1 MHLLTTPQPIDSARV
16 RTLCMALCGRY
27 GFLGM
32 TPIGRS
38 LLGRDIPAL
47 WLGEGHDA
55 VLYAAAFHAQ
65 ESITALV
72 LLRLCEQICRA
83 AEQGVL
89 LEGLELRGI
98 LAERRLVFLPLVNP
112 DGVDIALHG
121 SKAAGR
127 FCSQAAALG
136 ADTKGLWQANARG
149 VDLNHNFNAGWNLLH
164 EQERAAGILGP
175 APRRYGGPH
184 PESEPETAAL
194 VRLCRATPFRL
205 ALALHTQG
213 EEIYWH
219 YGDRTPPRAR
229 MMAEVLAA
237 SGGYTVSHPE
247 GLAAHGG
254 FKDWFIDTFA
264 RPGFTLEMGKGHNP
278 LPLSDFEKLYAK
290 AREMLLIAA
299 LL

>member
-1 MHLLTTPQPIDSARV
+1 MHLLTTPHPIDSARV

-27 GFLGM
+27 GFLGL

-47 WLGEGHDA
+47 WLGEGKDT

-72 LLRLCEQICRA
+72 LLRLCEQICQAIER
-83 AEQGVL
+83 GVL
-89 LEGLELRGI
+89 LEGLDLRGV
-98 LAERRLVFLPLVNP
+98 LTERRLVFVPLVNP

-121 SKAAGR
+121 SQAAGR
-127 FCSQAAALG
+127 FFSQAAALG
-136 ADTKGLWQANARG
+136 ADTPGLWQANARG
-149 VDLNHNFNAGWNLLH
+149 VDLNHNFDAGWTALH
-164 EQERAAGILGP
+164 EQEREAGILGP
-175 APRRYGGPH
+175 APTRYGGPH

-205 ALALHTQG
+205 VLALHTQG
-213 EEIYWH
+213 EEIYWR
-219 YGDRTPPRAR
+219 YGDRTPPRSR

-237 SGGYTVSHPE
+237 SSGYTVASPE

-254 FKDWFIDTFA
+254 FKDWFIHTFA
-264 RPGFTLEMGKGHNP
+264 RPGFTLEMGKGRNP
-278 LPLSDFEKLYAK
+278 LPLSDFEQLYAK

>member
-1 MHLLTTPQPIDSARV
+1 MHLLTTPQAVDSARV
-16 RTLCMALCGRY
+16 RSLCMALCGRY

-38 LLGRDIPAL
+38 VLGRDISAL
-47 WLGEGHDA
+47 WLGEGRDT
-55 VLYAAAFHAQ
+55 VLYAAAFHGL
-65 ESITALV
+65 ESVTALV
-72 LLRLCEQICRA
+72 LLRLCEQMCRA

-89 LEGLELRGI
+89 LEGLNLRSV
-98 LAERRLVFLPLVNP
+98 LAERRVVFVPLVNP
-112 DGVDIALHG
+112 DGADIALYG
-121 SKAAGR
+121 SRAAGR
-127 FCSQAAALG
+127 LRSQAAALG
-136 ADTKGLWQANARG
+136 ADTAGIWQANARG
-149 VDLNHNFNAGWNLLH
+149 VDINHNFDAGWSILH
-164 EQERAAGILGP
+164 EQERTAGITGP
-175 APRRYGGPH
+175 APTRYGGPH

-194 VRLCRATPFRL
+194 VRLCQQTPFRL
-205 ALALHTQG
+205 AIALHTQG

-219 YGDRTPPRAR
+219 YGDRTPPRSR

-237 SGGYTVSHPE
+237 SGGYAVSEPT

-264 RPGFTLEMGKGHNP
+264 LPAFTLEMGKGGNP
-278 LPLSDFEKLYAK
+278 LPLSAFEPMYAK